1 MFKGKFFAWL
11 LVLAVIMSLL
21 YLLSDVLLPFI
32 VGGVIAYCFNPV
44 VSKLEKFFFSRSL
57 ATIVVIGL
65 LLIIIFLLFLIAL
78 PPLTAEVEAF
88 IGKLPGYKTQL
99 QTKVFPWATAMTS
112 KIDPT
117 LAEHIK
123 KFIEGFSDTLVSQ
136 VMKCINAVWSSSLA
150 VINIIS
156 LVFITPIIAFYLLRD
171 WNNIVIRLK
180 NYLPV
185 KQKEVVLDIF
195 KEIDSRIAGYIR
207 GQINVCMILA
217 VYYVITLS
225 FVGLDFSL
233 LIGVAS
239 GVLTFIPYI
248 GVLAGIS
255 AALLA
260 ALLQGMSSSQM
271 LIIIMIFVVAQIVE
285 GNFITPKLV
294 GEKIGLHPVWIIFA
308 MLAGASLFGFKGL
321 LLALPVAAI
330 LVVFVNFIID
340 QYIKSSL
347 YSG

>member
-1 MFKGKFFAWL
+1 
-11 LVLAVIMSLL
+11 
-21 YLLSDVLLPFI
+21 
-32 VGGVIAYCFNPV
+32 
-44 VSKLEKFFFSRSL
+44 
-57 ATIVVIGL
+57 
-65 LLIIIFLLFLIAL
+65 
-78 PPLTAEVEAF
+78 VEAF